1 MAPRH
6 ESPLDGAFN
15 FRDLGGLPT
24 PGGRTVARGKLFR
37 SDTLQALSERD
48 VALLRDQI
56 GLRVVVDLR
65 LAHEVHD
72 EGRGP
77 LAAEA
82 AIGYVHAPLQMAS
95 TAGIAPDQ
103 VLEALYLQCLASPST
118 LHAVE
123 RIAAHAGEPTLF
135 HCAAGKDRTGVVAAL
150 VLGLLS
156 VDDEVIVA
164 DYLDSAPNMPRMLAR
179 FAGWPRYR
187 DHLAAMPPQVYA
199 VQEAPIRSMLQALR
213 EQHGTAREW
222 AIKGGIAA
230 ASIDRLR
237 SELIT
242 PQVHR

>member
-1 MAPRH
+1 MPPRH

-24 PGGRTVARGKLFR
+24 ACGRTVTHGRLFR

-65 LAHEVHD
+65 LAHEVNE
-72 EGRGP
+72 EGRGL
-77 LAAEA
+77 LAAEGS
-82 AIGYVHAPLQMAS
+82 IGYVHAPLEMAS

-118 LHAVE
+118 LHAVD

-135 HCAAGKDRTGVVAAL
+135 HCAAGKDRTGVVAAM
-150 VLGLLS
+150 VLGLLG
-156 VDDEVIVA
+156 VDDEAIVA

-187 DHLAAMPPQVYA
+187 DHLAAMPSQVYA
-199 VQEAPIRSMLQALR
+199 VKEAPIRTMLKALR
-213 EQHGTAREW
+213 KQHGTVREW
-222 AIKGGIAA
+222 ALRGGIPA
-230 ASIDRLR
+230 ASIDRLQR
-237 SELIT
+237 ELIT
-242 PQVHR
+242 P

>member
-15 FRDLGGLPT
+15 FRDLGGLPA

-37 SDTLQALSERD
+37 SDTLQALSARD

-65 LAHEVHD
+65 LAHEVND

-82 AIGYVHAPLQMAS
+82 AIGYVHAPLGMAS
-95 TAGIAPDQ
+95 TAGIAPEQ

-118 LHAVE
+118 LQAVE
-123 RIAAHAGEPTLF
+123 HIAAHAGQATLF
-135 HCAAGKDRTGVVAAL
+135 HCAAGKDRTGVVAAM
-150 VLGLLS
+150 VLSLLG

-187 DHLAAMPPQVYA
+187 DHLASMPPQVYA

-222 AIKGGIAA
+222 ALEGGIAA

-237 SELIT
+237 RELIT
-242 PQVHR
+242 P